1 MSNSD
6 TYIQKDFKLPSPPVI
21 AIRILEAARDEHATS
36 KTLSK
41 IISSDPAL
49 AARIL
54 KFTNAS
60 ACCPLVKIDSIDRA
74 VTVLGT
80 ENLKN
85 IALSFAIAKTHQ
97 GEQAGRFDFNRF
109 WKRSLTSAVSS
120 NLLAEKMGM
129 DKGNSFVAGLLK
141 DIGMLYMYLAKPE
154 DYLDVFKEQMSNHLP
169 LVASERAIFGFDH
182 QEIGAAILEHWSFP
196 DQIYRPIRFHH
207 RIMDAPIS
215 IREET
220 RLLSLAD
227 KVSSAYHSCNT
238 ISRVKEINSAF
249 YRNKAIRDEAVTAFM
264 DQVGAQT
271 LEILPSFDMDPGGMK
286 PYSRLLQE
294 ANEEL
299 GKLNLSY
306 EQLVLD
312 LKQARKKSAQLAAE
326 VKKANDQ
333 LRLLTL
339 RDGLTTLYNHTYFQD
354 ALVKEI
360 SRARR
365 YKRTLSL
372 IILDIDHFRSVN
384 DTFGHPI
391 GDGVLRQVAE
401 QIKKTIRIA
410 DIAARY
416 GGEKFALI
424 LPETSSK
431 GALFVAERL
440 RNVIEEMPLSSDG
453 GIDFGITISAG
464 VATYDP
470 SRNNIITTVEM
481 IQHADRG
488 LYFAK
493 KSGRNRVDMF
503 RDER

>member
-1 MSNSD
+1 MNNLD
-6 TYIQKDFKLPSPPVI
+6 IYIQKDFKLPSPPVI
-21 AIRILEAARDEHATS
+21 AVRILEAVKDEHAAP

-41 IISSDPAL
+41 IISGDPAL

-54 KFTNAS
+54 KFANAS
-60 ACCPLVKIDSIDRA
+60 LYSTCVKIDSIERA
-74 VTVLGT
+74 VSVLGT

-85 IALSFAIAKTHQ
+85 IALSFAIVKAHQ
-97 GEQAGRFDFNRF
+97 GELASRFDFNRF

-154 DYLDVFKEQMSNHLP
+154 DYLDVFKEQMCNNLP
-169 LVASERAIFGFDH
+169 LVESERAIFGFDH
-182 QEIGAAILEHWSFP
+182 QEIGAAIMEHWSFP
-196 DQIYRPIRFHH
+196 GQIYRAIRFHH
-207 RIMDAPIS
+207 RIMEAPVS

-227 KVSSAYHSCNT
+227 KVSSAYHGCNT
-238 ISRVKEINSAF
+238 ISRVKEINNAF

-264 DQVGAQT
+264 DQVGEQT
-271 LEILPSFDMDPGGMK
+271 LEILSSFDMDSGGMQ
-286 PYSRLLQE
+286 PYSQLLQE

-306 EQLVLD
+306 EQLILD
-312 LKQARKKSAQLAAE
+312 LKQARKKSDQLASE
-326 VKKANDQ
+326 LKKANDQ
-333 LRLLTL
+333 LRLLAL
-339 RDGLTTLYNHTYFQD
+339 RDGLTTLYSHTYFQD
-354 ALVKEI
+354 ILVKEI
-360 SRARR
+360 SKARR

-372 IILDIDHFRSVN
+372 IILDIDHFKSVN
-384 DTFGHPI
+384 DTYGHLI
-391 GDGVLRQVAE
+391 GDGVLRQVAK

-416 GGEKFALI
+416 GGEAFALI
-424 LPETSSK
+424 LPETNSK
-431 GALFVAERL
+431 GALILAERL

-453 GIDFGITISAG
+453 RIDFGITISAG
-464 VATYDP
+464 VATHDP
-470 SRNNIITTVEM
+470 SMNNTITTAEM
-481 IQHADRG
+481 IQHARRG

-493 KSGRNRVDMF
+493 NSGRNQVSMF
-503 RDER
+503 RDEN